1 MVSAIRPAR
10 RTAYGLEDPE
20 ALFASFR
27 PYIDTGPGVMAGV
40 ANKMDEM
47 TEIIKNPYDQQDPA
61 TYRVKSAESS
71 HGIANGRAA
80 TRQAPSLNHR
90 RSKLVGTKKPP
101 ETRAQNGAE
110 MADLRRSRP
119 TNQHDPA
126 RKRLLLRRYWV
137 RRRNVAKT

>member
-40 ANKMDEM
+40 ANKMDEDEM

-61 TYRVKSAESS
+61 TYRVKPPESS

-80 TRQAPSLNHR
+80 ARQPPSHNHR
-90 RSKLVGTKKPP
+90 RMKLWEP
-101 ETRAQNGAE
+101 
-110 MADLRRSRP
+110 RSR
-119 TNQHDPA
+119 
-126 RKRLLLRRYWV
+126 V
-137 RRRNVAKT
+137 RRERIRWPKLRIIDAPSRKSA